1 MLDYGCFISIVYR
14 NLRLLSNR
22 ICVVDVKLLGVNYF
36 LVVKFMKV
44 FLIFQLRKSLSV
56 SSGK

>member
-1 MLDYGCFISIVYR
+1 MLVYECFISIVCR
-14 NLRLLSNR
+14 NLCFLSNR
-22 ICVVDVKLLGVNYF
+22 ICVVDVKLLGVKFF

-44 FLIFQLRKSLSV
+44 FLIFQLGKSFSV